1 MKHFFSK
8 LCPDHDLSSI
18 QFIVETAVKD
28 LQIIISTPGD
38 VTQFLGDKRDEY
50 FFPGPYFRKYNLT
63 KVNLLKGP
71 FESLPSCPV
80 GLVYEVYLFATK
92 QCLKKSVVEFLQHQG
107 VDFSCETNLNRT
119 GMPGSTMQLRQPS
132 PGWTFRGG
140 AGSKRIP
147 KSQFLL
153 PLPGADCCCFQ
164 RWRVLPWQ
172 GYWSALAERSQH
184 FFHGAKGCVQHF
196 QMARVGQDWKSREQI
211 CFLQWLQPA
220 AKEQDLVLWRNC
232 VENFGP
238 EMEAVPR
245 RALLGWQGS

>member
-1 MKHFFSK
+1 MQQQTASAILLSEKGQEKNMGGNETFFFK
-8 LCPDHDLSSI
+8 LCPDHDFSSV
-18 QFIVETAVKD
+18 QFMVETAVKD

-63 KVNLLKGP
+63 KVNLFKGT

-132 PGWTFRGG
+132 PG
-140 AGSKRIP
+140 
-147 KSQFLL
+147 
-153 PLPGADCCCFQ
+153 
-164 RWRVLPWQ
+164 
-172 GYWSALAERSQH
+172 
-184 FFHGAKGCVQHF
+184 
-196 QMARVGQDWKSREQI
+196 
-211 CFLQWLQPA
+211 
-220 AKEQDLVLWRNC
+220 
-232 VENFGP
+232 
-238 EMEAVPR
+238 
-245 RALLGWQGS
+245 